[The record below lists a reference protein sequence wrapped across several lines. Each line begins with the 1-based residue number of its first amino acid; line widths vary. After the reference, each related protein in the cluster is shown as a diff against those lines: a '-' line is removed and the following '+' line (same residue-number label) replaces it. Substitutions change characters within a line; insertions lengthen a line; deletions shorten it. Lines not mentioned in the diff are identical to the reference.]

1 MQPRL
6 PVFLEQKPQ
15 PKLPEYYM
23 LRLNPGGQH
32 TTTHSRTVVGC
43 CARKSVASAHLL
55 DLA

>member
-15 PKLPEYYM
+15 PKLREYYM
-23 LRLNPGGQH
+23 LRLNPGGQN
-32 TTTHSRTVVGC
+32 TTTHSRTVVGY
-43 CARKSVASAHLL
+43 CARKPVASAHLL